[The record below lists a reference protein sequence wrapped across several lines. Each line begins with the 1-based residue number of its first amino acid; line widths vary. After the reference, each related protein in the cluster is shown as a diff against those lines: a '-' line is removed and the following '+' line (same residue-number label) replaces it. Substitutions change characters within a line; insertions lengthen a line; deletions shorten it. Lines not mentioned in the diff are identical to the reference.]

1 MEYIL
6 YFPNRISCRLINPCK
21 SSISKISKAILD
33 RINTVVRSHTKV
45 NQWKDRSTVTDW
57 FENIPDKKS
66 CYFMVFDIENFY
78 PSISPKLFNEA
89 IQYAKNIV
97 EIPEHDMIVINHS
110 RRSLLFHENES

>member
-1 MEYIL
+1 
-6 YFPNRISCRLINPCK
+6 
-21 SSISKISKAILD
+21 
-33 RINTVVRSHTKV
+33 
-45 NQWKDRSTVTDW
+45 
-57 FENIPDKKS
+57 
-66 CYFMVFDIENFY
+66 MVFDIENFY